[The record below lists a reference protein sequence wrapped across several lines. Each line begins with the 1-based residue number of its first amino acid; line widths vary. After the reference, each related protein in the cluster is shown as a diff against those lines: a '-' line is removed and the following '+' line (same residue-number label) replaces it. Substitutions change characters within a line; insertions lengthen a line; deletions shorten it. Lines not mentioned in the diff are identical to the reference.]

1 MRPSRG
7 GNEAS
12 GWGNPLS
19 DCVQSGFFLF
29 PPGDASRMKVIEHLQ
44 RATEPLISFEIIPP
58 LRGGNV
64 RSLMDLVDDLARF
77 RPPFIDIT
85 SHAAE
90 VVFEETPQGLQR
102 RVKRKRP
109 GTLGVCALIQNK
121 WKIDAVPHVLC
132 QGFTREETEDFLIEL
147 RYLGI
152 DNVLAVRGD
161 ESGYQKPLRDGKTAN
176 EYAVDLVR
184 QVHDMNQGRYLQVD
198 LLDAAPTDFC
208 VGVGGY
214 PEKHFEA
221 PNLVA
226 DIRHTRQK
234 IDAGAH
240 YIVTQMYF
248 DNRHYFDYVERCR
261 AAGIEVPIIPGIK
274 ILTSQAQLSSI
285 PRNFNAEIPADLTDA
300 VLAAKPDQIPAV
312 GVEWA
317 SGQVRELLDRGVP
330 AVHFYVMQNASTV
343 SDLLGRLSLGKAVS
357 Q

>member
-1 MRPSRG
+1 
-7 GNEAS
+7 
-12 GWGNPLS
+12 
-19 DCVQSGFFLF
+19 
-29 PPGDASRMKVIEHLQ
+29 MKVNEHLE
-44 RATEPLISFEIIPP
+44 RAPEPPISFEIIPP

-64 RSLMDLVDDLARF
+64 RSLLALIDDLMAF

-90 VVFEETPQGLQR
+90 VLYEESTEGIKR

-121 WKIDAVPHVLC
+121 YQVDAVPHVLC

-176 EYAVDLVR
+176 DFAVDLVR
-184 QVHDMNQGRYLQVD
+184 QIADMNRGRYLQAD
-198 LLDAAPTDFC
+198 LLDAEPSSFC

-221 PNLVA
+221 PNLA
-226 DIRHTRQK
+226 TDIRRTK
-234 IDAGAH
+234 EKLDAGSS
-240 YIVTQMYF
+240 YVVTQMFF
-248 DNRHYFDYVERCR
+248 DNGPYFEYVDLCR
-261 AAGIEVPIIPGIK
+261 AAGITAPIIPGLK
-274 ILTSQAQLSSI
+274 IMTSRKQVTSI
-285 PRNFNAEIPADLTDA
+285 PRTFHVDIPSALSDEIAA
-300 VLAAKPDQIPAV
+300 VPDERVLDV

-317 SGQVRELLDRGVP
+317 LAQARELLDRGAP
-330 AVHFYVMQNASTV
+330 SLHFYVMQSSAGVRRILSG
-343 SDLLGRLSLGKAVS
+343 LPLGIAAAKG
-357 Q
+357 